1 MPSCTVSKSQVRSI
15 SVENPTPPE
24 KWVKYLAKYHYRI
37 EIDHRDER
45 AQSSKMATKE
55 SPASDSEWQL
65 TDNELTVFDSIWQ
78 VVYWWCLLIVYLIFW
93 KLWDWMLLLIVGPKA
108 SQWFLLPCFSVLI
121 YRRTQT
127 IYWFCL
133 SISCRFVVLAT
144 LFLEIRRIISLWR
157 KLMQLDKCN
166 LFGRSSTKWLHLS
179 FSFCVNADWMF
190 DILNAYSS
198 YMYSTSFTKRLQIG

>member
-1 MPSCTVSKSQVRSI
+1 MTIDWLTMNWQYLTVSDK
-15 SVENPTPPE
+15 
-24 KWVKYLAKYHYRI
+24 LC
-37 EIDHRDER
+37 
-45 AQSSKMATKE
+45 
-55 SPASDSEWQL
+55 
-65 TDNELTVFDSIWQ
+65 
-78 VVYWWCLLIVYLIFW
+78 YWWCLLIVYLIFW

-108 SQWFLLPCFSVLI
+108 SLSVVLVAVCCWFI
-121 YRRTQT
+121 GIQK

-157 KLMQLDKCN
+157 KLMQLNKCN
-166 LFGRSSTKWLHLS
+166 LFGRPSTKWLHLS

-198 YMYSTSFTKRLQIG
+198 RTAHHLQKGCKLARLKLFTLNS

>member
-1 MPSCTVSKSQVRSI
+1 MT
-15 SVENPTPPE
+15 
-24 KWVKYLAKYHYRI
+24 
-37 EIDHRDER
+37 ID
-45 AQSSKMATKE
+45 
-55 SPASDSEWQL
+55 WQW
-65 TDNELTVFDSIWQ
+65 TDSIWQ
-78 VVYWWCLLIVYLIFW
+78 YLTSCVLVMFIDCVPDFLKTLRLDAAFNCWTKSIVSGSCCCI
-93 KLWDWMLLLIVGPKA
+93 G
-108 SQWFLLPCFSVLI
+108 CSVLI
-121 YRRTQT
+121 CRRTQK

-157 KLMQLDKCN
+157 KLTQLNKCN

-198 YMYSTSFTKRLQIG
+198 HTAHHLQKGCKLARLKLFTLNSWWY

>member
-1 MPSCTVSKSQVRSI
+1 MDQKLVSGSC
-15 SVENPTPPE
+15 
-24 KWVKYLAKYHYRI
+24 
-37 EIDHRDER
+37 
-45 AQSSKMATKE
+45 
-55 SPASDSEWQL
+55 
-65 TDNELTVFDSIWQ
+65 
-78 VVYWWCLLIVYLIFW
+78 C
-93 KLWDWMLLLIVGPKA
+93 
-108 SQWFLLPCFSVLI
+108 PCIGFSVLI
-121 YRRTQT
+121 YRRTQK

-144 LFLEIRRIISLWR
+144 LFLEIRMIICLWR

-198 YMYSTSFTKRLQIG
+198 CTAHHLQKGCKLARLKLFIFKLLMILIQSYSLISKFMTLWNLL

>member
-45 AQSSKMATKE
+45 AQSAKMATKE

-78 VVYWWCLLIVYLIFW
+78 VVLLVMFIDCVPDFLKTLRLDAAFNCWTKSIVSGSCCCI
-93 KLWDWMLLLIVGPKA
+93 G
-108 SQWFLLPCFSVLI
+108 CSVLI
-121 YRRTQT
+121 CRRTQK

-144 LFLEIRRIISLWR
+144 LFLEIRRIRSLWR
-157 KLMQLDKCN
+157 KLMQLNKCN

-190 DILNAYSS
+190 DILNAYP
-198 YMYSTSFTKRLQIG
+198 